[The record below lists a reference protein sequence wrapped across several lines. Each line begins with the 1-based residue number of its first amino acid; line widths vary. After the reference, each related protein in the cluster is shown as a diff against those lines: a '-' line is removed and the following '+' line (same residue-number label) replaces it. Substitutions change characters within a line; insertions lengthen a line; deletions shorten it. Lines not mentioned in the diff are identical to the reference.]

1 MGKGIPGLSF
11 QTHAHENFMMVF
23 GLCALV
29 GWMDGWRDAMISHL
43 WGKTLPRRDTAIQS
57 SLQRYS

>member
-1 MGKGIPGLSF
+1 MGKGIPGLPF
-11 QTHAHENFMMVF
+11 QTTNIPTNAHENFMMVF

-43 WGKTLPRRDTAIQS
+43 
-57 SLQRYS
+57 